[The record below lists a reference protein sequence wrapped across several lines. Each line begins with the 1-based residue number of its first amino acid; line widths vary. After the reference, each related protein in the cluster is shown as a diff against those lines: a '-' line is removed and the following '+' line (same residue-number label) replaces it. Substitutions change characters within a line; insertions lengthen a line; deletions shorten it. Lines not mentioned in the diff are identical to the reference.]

1 MVVVDLV
8 VVMVVVEVVVVVVV
22 VVVVTVVI
30 IGSRVGEN
38 VFEVD
43 SPSVEDFMEVF
54 ISSTGSSVFSS
65 SWKEKF
71 YINSIHIIPLHSNA
85 PGPTC
90 CCNCFLNFVLE
101 MRPRSLL
108 RFKVP
113 VGRNLRGLV
122 VPPVSCSFMNFSN
135 SAFNGEFSPRAAII
149 SSSSL
154 SSSSSCC

>member
-8 VVMVVVEVVVVVVV
+8 VIMVVVEVVVVVVV

-38 VFEVD
+38 VFEVG

-65 SWKEKF
+65 SWNKKF
-71 YINSIHIIPLHSNA
+71 YINSIHIIPLHSNVL
-85 PGPTC
+85 GPTC

-113 VGRNLRGLV
+113 VGRNLRGP

>member
-8 VVMVVVEVVVVVVV
+8 VIMVVVEVVVVVVV

-71 YINSIHIIPLHSNA
+71 YINNIHIIPLHSNVL
-85 PGPTC
+85 GPTC

-113 VGRNLRGLV
+113 VGRNLRGP
-122 VPPVSCSFMNFSN
+122 VPPVNCSFMNFSN

>member
-8 VVMVVVEVVVVVVV
+8 VIMVVVEVVVVVVV

-65 SWKEKF
+65 SWKKKF
-71 YINSIHIIPLHSNA
+71 YIN
-85 PGPTC
+85 T
-90 CCNCFLNFVLE
+90 
-101 MRPRSLL
+101 
-108 RFKVP
+108 
-113 VGRNLRGLV
+113 
-122 VPPVSCSFMNFSN
+122 
-135 SAFNGEFSPRAAII
+135 
-149 SSSSL
+149 
-154 SSSSSCC
+154 

>member
-8 VVMVVVEVVVVVVV
+8 VIMVVVEVVVVVVV

-154 SSSSSCC
+154 SSSLSCC